1 MENDLEESIDFEA
14 AKQVEDRIAKIRG
27 TLENLYDT
35 EAWRIFHDDVLV
47 PEFARYSQTL
57 LNASDAN
64 ELMLVRE
71 RARVINELIRKPMG
85 LRQELEELI
94 AEWKILVG
102 ETPEEEQEDA

>member
-1 MENDLEESIDFEA
+1 
-14 AKQVEDRIAKIRG
+14 
-27 TLENLYDT
+27 
-35 EAWRIFHDDVLV
+35 VLK

-57 LNASDAN
+57 LNASDAS

-71 RARVINELIRKPMG
+71 RARVINELIRKPEL

-94 AEWKILVG
+94 AEWKVLVG